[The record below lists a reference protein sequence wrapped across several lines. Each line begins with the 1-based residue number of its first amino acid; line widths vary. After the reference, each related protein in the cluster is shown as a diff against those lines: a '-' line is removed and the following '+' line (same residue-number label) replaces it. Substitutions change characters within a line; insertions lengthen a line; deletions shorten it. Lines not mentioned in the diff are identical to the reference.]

1 MGLMSPPPR
10 EKKEAPNSSLS
21 MMDDDDISDMTMRM
35 RVSVKKG
42 FFRTESLIG
51 DPLPPLGTLRTFL
64 SLFSEQVVF

>member
-42 FFRTESLIG
+42 LFRTKS
-51 DPLPPLGTLRTFL
+51 
-64 SLFSEQVVF
+64 